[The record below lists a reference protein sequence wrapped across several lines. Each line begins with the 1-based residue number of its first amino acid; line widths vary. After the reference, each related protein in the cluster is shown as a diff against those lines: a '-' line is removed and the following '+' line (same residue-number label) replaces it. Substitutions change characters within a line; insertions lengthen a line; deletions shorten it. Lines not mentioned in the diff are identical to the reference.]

1 MPRDLS
7 LSVSHN
13 RNTVVLTVS
22 CAQGR
27 MRVTWHTATPTR
39 LSAAARTAAARLT
52 PKANH
57 PEKRDSPVS
66 AEKGNSLFAGEWDGV
81 TEAGSQ

>member
-13 RNTVVLTVS
+13 KNTVS
-22 CAQGR
+22 YAQGR
-27 MRVTWHTATPTR
+27 MRVTWHRATPTR

-52 PKANH
+52 LKANH